1 MRINFSRTFGKIK
14 FGVKKHSP
22 EILIVAGVIGTVTS
36 AVMACK
42 ATTKVGDIMEEKD
55 EVLDHIHGAAER
67 IKSGESLKTK
77 DGEDY
82 TMETVKKDTT
92 IVYFQTGLKLA
103 KLYAPSV
110 ILGALSITSI
120 LTSNNILRKR
130 NVALSAAYA
139 ALDKGFK
146 EYRDRVVE
154 RFGEKVDHQLR
165 HNIKEVE
172 VEEVVTDEKGK
183 EKTVKKIIE
192 VVDGDTHSPYAKV
205 FDESNPNWE
214 KDAEHNLFFLKSVQS
229 FMNDKLKANGHVFLN
244 EVYRELGFDDTKAGQ
259 VVGWIYDPNNEIGDN
274 YIDFGIMDIYTCS
287 RSEAER
293 KSAFINGYERNIILD
308 FNVDG
313 NIWELMA

>member
-42 ATTKVGDIMEEKD
+42 ATTKVGDIVEEKD
-55 EVLDHIHGAAER
+55 EVLDHIHDAAER

-77 DGEDY
+77 GGEDY
-82 TMETVKKDTT
+82 TMETVKKDTA

-214 KDAEHNLFFLKSVQS
+214 KDSEHNLFFLKSVQS

>member
-67 IKSGESLKTK
+67 IKSGESLKNK
-77 DGEDY
+77 GGEDY

-146 EYRDRVVE
+146 EYRDRVIE
-154 RFGEKVDHQLR
+154 RFGEKVDHQIR

-172 VEEVVTDEKGK
+172 VEEVVTDERGK

-192 VVDGDTHSPYAKV
+192 GVDGDTHSPYAKV

-214 KDAEHNLFFLKSVQS
+214 KDAEHNMFFLKSVQS